1 MNFGKLFWTKEQR
14 ASHAILTRI
23 MNLCPGVK
31 EIFDR
36 TGGVN
41 IEIQVT
47 PLGEGMGTDVVISAR
62 EQ

>member
-14 ASHAILTRI
+14 AGHAILKRI
-23 MNLCPGVK
+23 MNLCPGAK

-41 IEIQVT
+41 IEIQVR
-47 PLGEGMGTDVVISAR
+47 PLGKGLGTDVVITAR